1 MRWERVTLRHD
12 GAGDS
17 WWRTILYLVPERPWP
32 PYHQRRDY
40 TRRSD
45 RPAPISRLLGGHPTV
60 RILGCQWHVGTP
72 LLEGIDYWDDMRD
85 SPSLMEQVFA
95 IFTNV
100 LVLDSEG
107 NPLNAKEAERRA
119 AMWIRQYCTRIAPEP
134 PLEDWEVHLYPPPP
148 IR

>member
-1 MRWERVTLRHD
+1 MTTPEGPTGQHLSPGFS
-12 GAGDS
+12 GAIRQFAYWVANG
-17 WWRTILYLVPERPWP
+17 T
-32 PYHQRRDY
+32 
-40 TRRSD
+40 
-45 RPAPISRLLGGHPTV
+45 
-60 RILGCQWHVGTP
+60 VGTP